1 MRVSVRWLAVVG
13 ECSEG
18 SLRPAPQASGTERH
32 HVHLVCVCVHRCG
45 EAILMAMDGE
55 GAAERK
61 NHATL

>member
-13 ECSEG
+13 ECREG
-18 SLRPAPQASGTERH
+18 VLRLVPQANGTERH
-32 HVHLVCVCVHRCG
+32 PVHLICVCVHRCG
-45 EAILMAMDGE
+45 GAVLMAVDGE